1 MRYHTLCTDLDG
13 TLLALKNRPS
23 DFTATV
29 FKKYASQ
36 IKIILVSARMPS
48 GMRYIQETL
57 GILDQ
62 PIICYNGA
70 LVMQGEQLI
79 SSYTIPV
86 KLLKEVATICALH
99 QIDMGL
105 YSFDQWR
112 APRQSERVTKEEFN
126 TQTQVVLEPTQTTL
140 ERWELENRGGHKIML
155 MGTYAS
161 ANLVQEILEK
171 EFKNKLDIYR
181 SNDTLIEISPAG
193 VDKLKGI
200 KALLGPKTSLSGVM
214 AFGDN
219 YNDISMLQGVG
230 LGVAMEN
237 GRPELMEIADR
248 QAKACAADGVAHFLE
263 QYFNT
268 EI

>member
-1 MRYHTLCTDLDG
+1 
-13 TLLALKNRPS
+13 
-23 DFTATV
+23 
-29 FKKYASQ
+29 
-36 IKIILVSARMPS
+36 
-48 GMRYIQETL
+48 
-57 GILDQ
+57 
-62 PIICYNGA
+62 
-70 LVMQGEQLI
+70 
-79 SSYTIPV
+79 
-86 KLLKEVATICALH
+86 
-99 QIDMGL
+99 
-105 YSFDQWR
+105 
-112 APRQSERVTKEEFN
+112 
-126 TQTQVVLEPTQTTL
+126 
-140 ERWELENRGGHKIML
+140 ML

-200 KALLGPKTSLSGVM
+200 KALLGPETSLSGVM

-237 GRPELMEIADR
+237 GRPELKEIADQ